1 MFWTLYVEAP
11 PLLDSLDYLGH
22 GLLRGFEVEFR
33 LHHAVASLAL
43 LAKLLDYDD
52 FAAQFGLVKT
62 ILDIG
67 VARCGVPW
75 FF

>member
-11 PLLDSLDYLGH
+11 PLLDSLDCLGQ

-33 LHHAVASLAL
+33 LHHAVAPLAL

-52 FAAQFGLVKT
+52 FTALFGLVKT
-62 ILDIG
+62 ILDIA
-67 VARCGVPW
+67 VARCRAP
-75 FF
+75 